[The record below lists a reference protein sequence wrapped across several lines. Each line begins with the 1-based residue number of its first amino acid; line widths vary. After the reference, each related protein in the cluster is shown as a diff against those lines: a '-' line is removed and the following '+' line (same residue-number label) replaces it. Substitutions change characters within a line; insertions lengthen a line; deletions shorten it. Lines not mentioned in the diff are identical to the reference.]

1 MSDAA
6 EEYGLP
12 KRQSG
17 RRSAIALL
25 VAAAGLLVWALTA
38 GDDPALR
45 TTAVAGVVAL
55 TIIGITIRFAHRTI
69 REQRRS
75 ETDEGL
81 PEAPRSVAD
90 GAAGAAPDSY
100 QELLHQLDAAARSP
114 SYLTSVVVPR
124 LEKSLESKQPG
135 AAAAAVSAELQRLA
149 VSARAPR
156 WSLAWWLNG
165 RRATA
170 VALAAVARKLA
181 RLP

>member
-1 MSDAA
+1 MSDGS
-6 EEYGLP
+6 EYGLP
-12 KRQSG
+12 KRPTG

-55 TIIGITIRFAHRTI
+55 TIIGVTVRFAHRTI
-69 REQRRS
+69 REQRRGAA
-75 ETDEGL
+75 DEDL
-81 PEAPRSVAD
+81 PEASRPVAD
-90 GAAGAAPDSY
+90 AAAGAAPDSY

-124 LEKSLESKQPG
+124 LEKYLQGKQPG
-135 AAAAAVSAELQRLA
+135 AGADEVGAELQRLA
-149 VSARAPR
+149 AAARAPR
-156 WSLAWWLNG
+156 WSLAWWLRG

-170 VALAAVARKLA
+170 AALATVARELA